1 MSLFFDCNATSPLRA
16 KAEAAWLAASR
27 ETWANPSALY
37 PSALEAKALLEESRE
52 RIAALLACAPGRVI
66 FTSGAT
72 ESNNAFFRRFEKD
85 AARGARC
92 AVSAAEHASVSA
104 AARAPFGE
112 GTLVLPVTAD
122 GCLNVSAAAEIIRR
136 ERPVAVSV
144 VAACSETGVLQPWRE
159 MAKICHECECAFH
172 CDAVQ
177 RLGRL
182 PLGDLAAQCPY
193 ATFSA
198 HKAGGPRGVGLLL
211 APAEDN
217 LLRLQYGGA
226 QESARR
232 AGTENVAA
240 IASAAAAIAE
250 ALAEAASPLPE
261 EQARR
266 RDRFET
272 RIKALGAKVA
282 GEGAPRL
289 PQTSMLLLPRHSNL
303 AWVPRLGKLGFE
315 CGTGSACASGKGAPS
330 PILAAMGVPESLAQ
344 RAVRVSASLRTPEAD
359 WTALANAFESAL
371 AELDRES
378 ASSNVVSID

>member
-1 MSLFFDCNATSPLRA
+1 MSLFFDCNATSPLR
-16 KAEAAWLAASR
+16 KNAEAAWLAASR

-37 PSALEAKALLEESRE
+37 PSALGAKALLEESRE
-52 RIAALLACAPGRVI
+52 RIAALLSCAPGRVV

-85 AARGARC
+85 AARGACC

-104 AARAPFGE
+104 AARAVFGE
-112 GTLVLPVTAD
+112 RALVLPVRAD
-122 GCLNVSAAAEIIRR
+122 GRVDETAAEELIRR

-159 MAKICHECECAFH
+159 VATLCRQCGSAFH

-177 RLGRL
+177 ILGRL
-182 PLGDLAAQCPY
+182 PLGGLAAQCPY

-198 HKAGGPRGVGLLL
+198 HKAGGPRGVGVLV

-217 LLRLQYGGA
+217 LLRVQYGGA

-240 IASAAAAIAE
+240 IASAAAALEE
-250 ALAEAASPLPE
+250 ALAEASSNLPG
-261 EQARR
+261 EQARY

-272 RIKALGAKVA
+272 RLKALGAKVA

-330 PILAAMGVPESLAQ
+330 PVLAAMGVPAGLAQ

-359 WTALANAFESAL
+359 WTALADAFESAL
-371 AELDRES
+371 AQMDGES
-378 ASSNVVSID
+378 AASSVVAID

>member
-1 MSLFFDCNATSPLRA
+1 MSFHFDCNATTALRDCA
-16 KAEAAWLAASR
+16 REVWLAASR
-27 ETWANPSALY
+27 EAWANPSALY

-52 RIAALLACAPGRVI
+52 RIAALLACSPGRVV

-72 ESNNAFFRRFEKD
+72 ESNNAFFRRFEKE

-92 AVSAAEHASVSA
+92 AISSAEHASVSA
-104 AARAPFGE
+104 AARALFGE
-112 GTLVLPVTAD
+112 RTLLLPVTAD
-122 GCLNVSAAAEIIRR
+122 GCLDMAAAEEIIRR

-144 VAACSETGVLQPWRE
+144 VAACSETGALQPWRE
-159 MAKICHECECAFH
+159 VAKICRECGGAFH

-177 RLGRL
+177 LLGRL

-198 HKAGGPRGVGLLL
+198 HKAGGPRGVGLLV

-217 LLRLQYGGA
+217 LLSLQYGGA

-240 IASAAAAIAE
+240 IAAAAAALAE
-250 ALAEAASPLPE
+250 ALAEASSHLAE

-266 RDRFET
+266 RDRFEA
-272 RIKALGAKVA
+272 RVKALGAKVA

-289 PQTSMLLLPRHSNL
+289 PQTSMLLLARHSNL
-303 AWVPRLGKLGFE
+303 AWVSRLGKLGFE
-315 CGTGSACASGKGAPS
+315 CGTGSACASGKSAPS

-344 RAVRVSASLRTPEAD
+344 RAVRVSASLKTPEAD
-359 WTALANAFESAL
+359 WTALADAFEKAL

-378 ASSNVVSID
+378 ASSNVVSIE